1 MKTSDDFN
9 AVQFLS
15 RLRQF
20 VGKEK
25 LFHSTQPLLL
35 AISGGLDSVV
45 LSHMLHELGHNIVLA
60 HCNFGLRGADSD
72 ADEAFVRDW
81 AIQLGCQV
89 HTVLFDTET
98 YRQAHRL
105 SIQAAARA
113 LRYDWLESLRVKL
126 SSTDPSR
133 KFRLITAHHQD
144 DNIETMLLHFLRGS
158 GISGMRGMLPSTPAV
173 ARPLLF
179 AWREEL
185 KAYAQVHH
193 LNWREDLSNA
203 EDKYDRNFLRLR
215 VLPLLEERF
224 PAVRSNLA
232 ANLQRFRETERLF
245 DLAMQP
251 VLHKLVRK
259 DTSGLI
265 RIPVEGLRSTGFAES
280 ILWELMQGSGFTAA
294 QVSEAIRLM
303 DLPSGRWLASET
315 HRIVRHRNWLL
326 IHPKEAGSSPVFVM
340 EEPSG
345 TLEFPEGTLQWTL
358 TERSAGEPP
367 TDQNSIWLDPAAIHF
382 PIILRK
388 WGRGDYFYPLG
399 MMKKKKVARFLI
411 DAKTSL
417 PEKDRTWVL
426 ESDKRILWILGKR
439 IDGRFQVGPS
449 TKQVLNIRLLRAD

>member
-1 MKTSDDFN
+1 MKTADDFN
-9 AVQFLS
+9 AVQF
-15 RLRQF
+15 RAKLRRF
-20 VGKEK
+20 VGQEK
-25 LFHSTQPLLL
+25 LFHPTQPLLL

-45 LSHMLHELGHNIVLA
+45 LSHILHELGHSIVLA

-81 AIQLGCQV
+81 ALQLGCEF
-89 HTVLFDTET
+89 HTVRFDTES
-98 YRQAHRL
+98 YRQTHRL

-113 LRYDWLESLRVKL
+113 LRYEWLETLREKL
-126 SSTDPSR
+126 SAADPSR

-144 DNIETMLLHFLRGS
+144 DNIETMLLHFFRGT
-158 GISGMRGMLPSTPAV
+158 GISGLRGMLPSTPAV

-179 AWREEL
+179 ARREEL
-185 KAYAQVHH
+185 EAYARVHD
-193 LNWREDLSNA
+193 LTWREDRSNA

-224 PAVRSNLA
+224 PAVRNNLA
-232 ANLQRFRETERLF
+232 ANLQRFRETELLSNLSMHPILRRL
-245 DLAMQP
+245 
-251 VLHKLVRK
+251 VNK
-259 DTSGLI
+259 DPSGLM

-280 ILWELMQGSGFTAA
+280 ILWELMQASGFTAA

-326 IHPKEAGSSPVFVM
+326 IHPLETGSTPVFVM
-340 EEPSG
+340 EEETG
-345 TLEFPEGTLQWTL
+345 TLEFPEGILQWEI
-358 TERSAGEPP
+358 TERTAGEPP
-367 TDQNSIWLDPAAIHF
+367 KDEVSIWLDPADIRF

-399 MMKKKKVARFLI
+399 LMKKKKVARFLI
-411 DAKTSL
+411 DEKTSL

-439 IDGRFQVGPS
+439 IDGRFQVRPA
-449 TKQVLNIRLLRAD
+449 TKQVLHIRLLRPR

>member
-1 MKTSDDFN
+1 MKTADDFN
-9 AVQFLS
+9 AVQF
-15 RLRQF
+15 RAKLRRF
-20 VGKEK
+20 VGQEK
-25 LFHSTQPLLL
+25 LFHPTQPLLL

-45 LSHMLHELGHNIVLA
+45 LSHILHELGHSIVLA

-81 AIQLGCQV
+81 ALQLGCDF
-89 HTVLFDTET
+89 HTVRFDTES
-98 YRQAHRL
+98 YRQTHRL

-113 LRYDWLESLRVKL
+113 LRYEWLETLREKL
-126 SSTDPSR
+126 SAADPSR

-144 DNIETMLLHFLRGS
+144 DNIETMLLHFFRGT
-158 GISGMRGMLPSTPAV
+158 GISGLRGMLPSTPAV

-179 AWREEL
+179 ARREEL
-185 KAYAQVHH
+185 EAYARVHD
-193 LNWREDLSNA
+193 LTWREDRSNA

-224 PAVRSNLA
+224 PAVRNNLA
-232 ANLQRFRETERLF
+232 ANLQRFRETEL
-245 DLAMQP
+245 LSNLSMQP
-251 VLHKLVRK
+251 ILRRLVNK
-259 DTSGLI
+259 DPSGLM

-280 ILWELMQGSGFTAA
+280 ILWELMQASGFTAA

-326 IHPKEAGSSPVFVM
+326 IHPLETGSTPVFVM
-340 EEPSG
+340 EEETG
-345 TLEFPEGTLQWTL
+345 TLEFPEGILQWEI
-358 TERSAGEPP
+358 TERTAGEPP
-367 TDQNSIWLDPAAIHF
+367 TDEVSIWLDPADIRF

-399 MMKKKKVARFLI
+399 LMKKKKVARFLI
-411 DAKTSL
+411 DEKTSL

-426 ESDKRILWILGKR
+426 ESDKRILWIVGKR
-439 IDGRFQVGPS
+439 IDGRFQVRPA
-449 TKQVLNIRLLRAD
+449 TKQVLHIRLLRPR

>member
-1 MKTSDDFN
+1 MKTADDFN
-9 AVQFLS
+9 AVQF
-15 RLRQF
+15 RAKLRRF
-20 VGKEK
+20 VGQEK
-25 LFHSTQPLLL
+25 LFHPTQPLLL

-45 LSHMLHELGHNIVLA
+45 LSHILHELGHSIVLA

-81 AIQLGCQV
+81 ALQLGCDF
-89 HTVLFDTET
+89 HTVRFDTES
-98 YRQAHRL
+98 YRHSHRL

-113 LRYDWLESLRVKL
+113 LRYEWLENLREKL
-126 SSTDPSR
+126 SAADLSR

-144 DNIETMLLHFLRGS
+144 DNIETMLLHFFRGT
-158 GISGMRGMLPSTPAV
+158 GISGLRGMLPSTPAV

-179 AWREEL
+179 ARREEL
-185 KAYAQVHH
+185 EAYARIYD
-193 LNWREDLSNA
+193 LTWREDRSNA

-224 PAVRSNLA
+224 TAVRNNLA
-232 ANLQRFRETERLF
+232 ANLQRFRETEL
-245 DLAMQP
+245 LSNLSMQP
-251 VLHKLVRK
+251 ILRRLVNK
-259 DTSGLI
+259 DPSGLM

-280 ILWELMQGSGFTAA
+280 ILWELMQGAGFTAA

-326 IHPKEAGSSPVFVM
+326 IHPLETGSTPVFVM
-340 EEPSG
+340 EEERG
-345 TLEFPEGTLQWTL
+345 TLEFPEGTLLWEI
-358 TERSAGEPP
+358 TERTAGEPP
-367 TDQNSIWLDPAAIHF
+367 KDDLSIWLDPADIRF

-399 MMKKKKVARFLI
+399 LMKKKKVARFLI
-411 DAKTSL
+411 DEKTSL

-426 ESDKRILWILGKR
+426 ESDKRILWIVGKR
-439 IDGRFQVGPS
+439 IDGRFQVRPA
-449 TKQVLNIRLLRAD
+449 TKQVLHIRLQRPR